1 MVKKYSNKY
10 GFSKCFRK
18 LFSHHY
24 SALIQLG
31 LSKPLTAL
39 FPAALFAEIHL
50 SMDAGAYTTGI
61 VLEVQGSVRFFPP
74 LGIGKAVG
82 MQGATER
89 TQKPVGESKHESGCH
104 LWSTRKRP
112 SP

>member
-1 MVKKYSNKY
+1 MAFPNA
-10 GFSKCFRK
+10 
-18 LFSHHY
+18 LENFSHHY
-24 SALIQLG
+24 SPLIQLG

-39 FPAALFAEIHL
+39 FPAAVFAEIHL